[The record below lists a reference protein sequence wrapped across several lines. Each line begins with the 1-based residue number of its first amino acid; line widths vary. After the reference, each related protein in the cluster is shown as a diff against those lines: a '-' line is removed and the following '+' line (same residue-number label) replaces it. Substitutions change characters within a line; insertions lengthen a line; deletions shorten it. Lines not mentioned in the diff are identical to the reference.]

1 MLENTPL
8 LAKIGAD
15 TAENEPNA
23 AFKKFIAQMF
33 RKVPTSANNLQT
45 LRIRN
50 FTKFEKNFMRLLVNH
65 LHTNMRSL
73 TVKSRRRSLT
83 KACTGPTT

>member
-15 TAENEPNA
+15 TAENEPNV

-33 RKVPTSANNLQT
+33 RKVPTSANNL
-45 LRIRN
+45 
-50 FTKFEKNFMRLLVNH
+50 
-65 LHTNMRSL
+65 
-73 TVKSRRRSLT
+73 
-83 KACTGPTT
+83 